1 MTLTDFLIS
10 PFTDYAFMKRALVAA
25 LALAISG
32 APLGVLMMLRRM
44 TLVGDA
50 LSHAILPG
58 IAVAFFVAGLSLW
71 AMTLGGVTAAL
82 IVAGLAALLTRLTDM
97 KEDAAFALLYLLS
110 LAVGVALISFKGS
123 SAHLMHVLFGNIL
136 AIDQE
141 TLTLVAS
148 VCCLS
153 LFTIAVLYR
162 RFVIDGFDGAFMRT
176 AGAQRR
182 GVGLMS
188 LAFFALLMINLVA
201 SFQAMGT
208 LMALGLMVL
217 PALAAR
223 FWAKTMDGMLPF
235 AMGLGALAAYAGLVL
250 SYHTAIPSGPAI
262 VLVAGAITV
271 FSAMIG
277 RFGSVMACAGQRN

>member
-1 MTLTDFLIS
+1 MSLADVLVS

-25 LALAISG
+25 MALAISG
-32 APLGVLMMLRRM
+32 TPLGVLMMLRRM

-71 AMTLGGVTAAL
+71 AMTLGGVIAAL
-82 IVAGLAALLTRLTDM
+82 IVAGLAAFLSRLTDL

-110 LAVGVALISFKGS
+110 LAVGVALISIKGG

-136 AIDQE
+136 AIDQD
-141 TLTLVAS
+141 TLMLVTG

-153 LFTIAVLYR
+153 LFTIAALYR

-182 GVGLMS
+182 GVGLMG
-188 LAFFALLMINLVA
+188 LVFFALLMINLVA

-217 PALAAR
+217 PALAAH
-223 FWAKTMDGMLPF
+223 FWAKTIDGMMPL
-235 AMGLGALAAYAGLVL
+235 AMGLGAVAAYAGLVL

-262 VLVAGAITV
+262 VLVAGGMTV
-271 FSAMIG
+271 VSAVLG
-277 RFGSVMACAGQRN
+277 RFGSVVACVGRKN